1 MNLPDMKKDE
11 HIALIE
17 KLQHE
22 NDELRMQIKAYL
34 IEQMINKADVE
45 VIPDAIPKEEI
56 SKVCNRYRNRKI
68 AKGFKWEFEGDPR
81 K

>member
-56 SKVCNRYRNRKI
+56 SRKWYSLRGI
-68 AKGFKWEFEGDPR
+68 FK
-81 K
+81 